1 MIADNTP
8 VIVGVGQVSE
18 RVGEPGYLERSPM
31 DLAGAALKAA
41 FIDSRAK
48 RSLPRAL
55 DTLVGV
61 RQFEQSATRYSA
73 PFGCA
78 DNVPR
83 AIARRVGANPEH
95 AIHEVVGGDR
105 PQRLVGELAAEIAAG
120 RSKLAAIAGAEALS
134 TMRALLARGEMRDWS
149 EHRRGDEEDRG
160 IGPEV
165 TSMFDPVQAPGRQR
179 SYRHTHEDRGPG
191 PEGELADLGLSARP
205 SEVRAQVFDPQL
217 DRGPGLEG
225 IADRT
230 ALKHGV
236 AAPIF
241 AYPLAENVRRERL
254 GMSLADYRLEIGRLF
269 APFTQIAAANPHS
282 AAPKAWSAEELATL
296 TERNRL
302 VAEPYGR
309 LVVARDQVNQGA
321 AIVLASAGE
330 ARRLGIPEE
339 RWVHIHS
346 VADCAEPTLLG
357 RENIEQSP
365 AAVAAISSAL
375 EIAQTDWEKLS
386 GSDLYSCFAIPVFNL
401 LDAFGL
407 DRDDP
412 RGWTL
417 TGGLPFF
424 GGAGNNYS
432 SHAIAEAVVRCR
444 AAPGAKVL
452 VGANGGTMS
461 KYAAGVYSTTPADW
475 SQSRWQ
481 SLDKI
486 KPKFA
491 VLDAFDGEAAVESFT
506 IVPGKAGET
515 ATVVGRVEQTR
526 MLANSTDPA
535 ICAQLRQGKAAGRP
549 VRIEEGEGGV
559 NRFWFV

>member
-1 MIADNTP
+1 VSQIADNTP

-41 FIDSRAK
+41 FADAHAK
-48 RSLPRAL
+48 RSLPQAL

-78 DNVPR
+78 DNVPM
-83 AIARRVGANPEH
+83 AIARRVGAHPVR

-134 TMRALLARGEMRDWS
+134 TMRALLARGETRDWS
-149 EHRRGDEEDRG
+149 ERRRG
-160 IGPEV
+160 
-165 TSMFDPVQAPGRQR
+165 VQ
-179 SYRHTHEDRGPG
+179 E
-191 PEGELADLGLSARP
+191 
-205 SEVRAQVFDPQL
+205 

-225 IADRT
+225 MSDRT
-230 ALKHGV
+230 ALRHGV
-236 AAPIF
+236 AAPISS
-241 AYPLAENVRRERL
+241 YPLAENVRRERL
-254 GMSLADYRLEIGRLF
+254 GLSLAEYRMEIGKLF
-269 APFTQIAAANPHS
+269 APFTRIAATNPHS
-282 AAPKAWSAEELATL
+282 AAPTVRTPEELATL
-296 TERNRL
+296 NERNRL
-302 VAEPYGR
+302 IAEPYGR

-330 ARRLGIPEE
+330 ARRLGIAEE

-357 RENIEQSP
+357 RENMEQSP

-375 EIAQTDWEKLS
+375 EVSGIGWENVAAT
-386 GSDLYSCFAIPVFNL
+386 DLYSCFAIPVFNL

-407 DRDDP
+407 NRDDP

-432 SHAIAEAVVRCR
+432 SHAIAEAVARCR
-444 AAPGAKVL
+444 AAPGARVM

-461 KYAAGVYSTTPADW
+461 KYAAGVYSTAPADW

-481 SLDKI
+481 SLEKI
-486 KPKFA
+486 KPKFG
-491 VLDAFDGEAAVESFT
+491 VLDTFDGEAVAESFT
-506 IVPGKAGET
+506 IVPGKTGET
-515 ATVVGRVEQTR
+515 ATIVGRAGDARV
-526 MLANSTDPA
+526 LANSTDPA
-535 ICAQLRQGKAAGRP
+535 ICAALRQGKVAGRP
-549 VRIEEGEGGV
+549 IRVEEAGEGI
-559 NRFWFV
+559 NRFWFL

>member
-1 MIADNTP
+1 MDDNTP
-8 VIVGVGQVSE
+8 IIIGVGQVSE

-41 FIDSRAK
+41 FADAQAR
-48 RSLPRAL
+48 RSLPQAL

-120 RSKLAAIAGAEALS
+120 RSKVAAIAGAEALS
-134 TMRALLARGEMRDWS
+134 TMRALLARGETRDWS
-149 EHRRGDEEDRG
+149 EHRRGD
-160 IGPEV
+160 I
-165 TSMFDPVQAPGRQR
+165 
-179 SYRHTHEDRGPG
+179 EDRGPG
-191 PEGELADLGLSARP
+191 LEGDLAAIADSIQGPGR
-205 SEVRAQVFDPQL
+205 ERAYQNSQQI

-254 GMSLADYRLEIGRLF
+254 GLSLADYRLEIGRLF
-269 APFTQIAAANPHS
+269 SPFTRVAAANPHS
-282 AAPKAWSAEELATL
+282 AAPKEWSAEELATL

-321 AIVLASAGE
+321 AIVLASVAE
-330 ARRLGIPEE
+330 ARRLGVPEE
-339 RWVHIHS
+339 RWVYVHG
-346 VADCAEPTLLG
+346 VADCAEPTLFS
-357 RENIEQSP
+357 RADMEKSP

-375 EIAQTDWEKLS
+375 ELAGIDWENLNAV
-386 GSDLYSCFAIPVFNL
+386 DLYSCFAIPVFNL
-401 LDAFGL
+401 IDAFGL

-432 SHAIAEAVVRCR
+432 SHAIAEAVTRCR
-444 AAPGAKVL
+444 AAPGSFAL

-461 KYAAGVYSTTPADW
+461 KYAAGVYSTAPADW

-481 SLDKI
+481 SLGKI
-486 KPKFA
+486 KPAFE
-491 VLDAFDGEAAVESFT
+491 VLDSYDGEAAAETFT
-506 IVPGKAGET
+506 VIPGKAGET
-515 ATVVGRVEQTR
+515 ATVVARAGAARVCANTSDPSVIAALRSGKVSGRR
-526 MLANSTDPA
+526 A
-535 ICAQLRQGKAAGRP
+535 
-549 VRIEEGEGGV
+549 RIEAAEDGT
-559 NRFWFV
+559 NRFWLI

>member
-1 MIADNTP
+1 VSTVADNTP

-41 FIDSRAK
+41 FADAHTK
-48 RSLPRAL
+48 RSLPQAL

-78 DNVPR
+78 DNVPM
-83 AIARRVGANPEH
+83 AIARRVGAHPVR

-120 RSKLAAIAGAEALS
+120 RSKVAAIAGAEALS
-134 TMRALLARGEMRDWS
+134 TMRALLARGETRDWS
-149 EHRRGDEEDRG
+149 EHRRGDGEDRG
-160 IGPEV
+160 LGPERIPGG
-165 TSMFDPVQAPGRQR
+165 FDPTKAPGQQGF
-179 SYRHTHEDRGPG
+179 YQYNQKD
-191 PEGELADLGLSARP
+191 
-205 SEVRAQVFDPQL
+205 

-225 IADRT
+225 LADRT
-230 ALKHGV
+230 AIKHGV
-236 AAPIF
+236 AAPVL
-241 AYPLAENVRRERL
+241 AYPIAENVRRERL
-254 GMSLADYRLEIGRLF
+254 GLSLAEYRLEIGKLF
-269 APFTQIAAANPHS
+269 APFTRVAATNPHS
-282 AAPKAWSAEELATL
+282 AAPTVRSAEELATL
-296 TERNRL
+296 NERNRL
-302 VAEPYGR
+302 IAEPYGR

-339 RWVHIHS
+339 RWVHIHG
-346 VADCAEPTLLG
+346 VTDCAEPTLLS
-357 RENIEQSP
+357 RANMEQSP

-375 EIAQTDWEKLS
+375 EIAGIGWENIS
-386 GSDLYSCFAIPVFNL
+386 ATDLYSCFAIPVFNL

-444 AAPGAKVL
+444 AAPGSYSL

-461 KYAAGVYSTTPADW
+461 KYAAGVYSTAPADW
-475 SQSRWQ
+475 SQSCWQ
-481 SLDKI
+481 TLEKV
-486 KPKFA
+486 KPKFG
-491 VLDAFDGEAAVESFT
+491 VLDTFDGEAVAESFT
-506 IVPGKAGET
+506 IVPGKTGET
-515 ATVVGRVEQTR
+515 ATIVGRAGEARV
-526 MLANSTDPA
+526 LANSTDPA
-535 ICAQLRQGKAAGRP
+535 ICAALRQGKVAGRP
-549 VRIEEGEGGV
+549 IRIEEAGEGI
-559 NRFWFV
+559 NRFWFT

>member
-1 MIADNTP
+1 MTDDNTP
-8 VIVGVGQVSE
+8 VIIGVGQVSE
-18 RVGEPGYLERSPM
+18 RVGEEGYLERSPM

-41 FIDSRAK
+41 IADARAK
-48 RSLPRAL
+48 RSIPQAL

-78 DNVPR
+78 NNVPR
-83 AIARRVGANPEH
+83 AIARRVGANPER

-120 RSKLAAIAGAEALS
+120 RSKVAAIAGAEALS
-134 TMRALLARGEMRDWS
+134 TMRALLGRGETRDWS
-149 EHRRGDEEDRG
+149 EHRRG
-160 IGPEV
+160 
-165 TSMFDPVQAPGRQR
+165 TQ
-179 SYRHTHEDRGPG
+179 EDRGPSYDG
-191 PEGELADLGLSARP
+191 
-205 SEVRAQVFDPQL
+205 VV
-217 DRGPGLEG
+217 
-225 IADRT
+225 DRT

-236 AAPIF
+236 GAPIT

-254 GMSLADYRLEIGRLF
+254 GLSLQEYRDEIGKLF
-269 APFTQIAAANPHS
+269 APFTRVAAANPHS
-282 AAPKAWSAEELATL
+282 AAPVARSVVELATL

-321 AIVLASAGE
+321 AVVLASVAE
-330 ARRLGIPEE
+330 ARRLGVPEE
-339 RWVHIHS
+339 RWVYIHG
-346 VADCAEPTLLG
+346 VADCAEPTLLS
-357 RENIEQSP
+357 RANLEESP
-365 AAVAAISSAL
+365 AAVGAIATAL
-375 EIAQTDWEKLS
+375 EVAGIGWENLS
-386 GSDLYSCFAIPVFNL
+386 AIDLYSCFAIPVFNL

-432 SHAIAEAVVRCR
+432 THAIAEAVMRCR
-444 AAPGAKVL
+444 AAPGSYAL
-452 VGANGGTMS
+452 VGANGGNMS
-461 KYAAGVYSTTPADW
+461 KYAAGVYSTAPANW

-486 KPKFA
+486 KPAFA
-491 VLDAFDGEAAVESFT
+491 VLDEFDGEAVGETFT
-506 IVPGKAGET
+506 VVPGKGGET
-515 ATVVGRVEQTR
+515 ATIVARAGEARVC
-526 MLANSTDPA
+526 ANSSDPGVIA
-535 ICAQLRQGKAAGRP
+535 DLRVRGASGRP
-549 VRIEEGEGGV
+549 VRIESGEVGV
-559 NRFWFV
+559 NAFWLL

>member
-1 MIADNTP
+1 MADMGDNTP
-8 VIVGVGQVSE
+8 VIIGVGQVSE
-18 RVGEPGYLERSPM
+18 RIGEPGYLERSPM
-31 DLAGAALKAA
+31 DLAGDALRAA
-41 FIDSRAK
+41 FADAK
-48 RSLPRAL
+48 ARRSLPKAL

-83 AIARRVGANPEH
+83 AIARRVGANPAR

-134 TMRALLARGEMRDWS
+134 TMRSLLARGETRDWS
-149 EHRRGDEEDRG
+149 EHRRGNQE
-160 IGPEV
+160 
-165 TSMFDPVQAPGRQR
+165 
-179 SYRHTHEDRGPG
+179 
-191 PEGELADLGLSARP
+191 
-205 SEVRAQVFDPQL
+205 

-225 IADRT
+225 LSDRT

-236 AAPIF
+236 AAPIY
-241 AYPLAENVRRERL
+241 AYPIAENVRRERMGL
-254 GMSLADYRLEIGRLF
+254 NLADYRTEIGRLF
-269 APFTQIAAANPHS
+269 APFTKVAAANPHS
-282 AAPKAWSAEELATL
+282 AAPTERSVEELATL

-321 AIVLASAGE
+321 AIVLASVAE
-330 ARRLGIPEE
+330 ARRLGVPED
-339 RWVHIHS
+339 RWVHVHA
-346 VADCAEPTLLG
+346 VADCAEPPLFS
-357 RENIEQSP
+357 RAEMEQSP
-365 AAVAAISSAL
+365 AAVAAISRTL
-375 EIAQTDWEKLS
+375 EVAGVGWENVS
-386 GSDLYSCFAIPVFNL
+386 TVDLYSCFAIPVFNL
-401 LDAFGL
+401 IDAFGL

-444 AAPGAKVL
+444 AAPGSFAL

-461 KYAAGVYSTTPADW
+461 KYAAGIYSTMPADW

-481 SLDKI
+481 SLGKI
-486 KPKFA
+486 KPAFE
-491 VLDAFDGEAAVESFT
+491 VLDSFDGEAVAESFT
-506 IVPGKAGET
+506 IIPGKTGET
-515 ATVVGRVEQTR
+515 GTVVARAGTARVC
-526 MLANSTDPA
+526 ANTSDLSVVA
-535 ICAQLRQGKAAGRP
+535 ALRGGKLSGRP
-549 VRIEEGEGGV
+549 VRIEEGENGQ
-559 NRFWFV
+559 NRFWFL

>member
-1 MIADNTP
+1 MALRQAQGDLEDRTP
-8 VIVGVGQVSE
+8 VIIGVGQVSE

-41 FIDSRAK
+41 FADAHAR
-48 RSLPRAL
+48 RSLPHAL
-55 DTLVGV
+55 DTIVGV

-83 AIARRVGANPEH
+83 AIARRVGANPLH

-120 RSKLAAIAGAEALS
+120 RSKVAAIAGAEALS
-134 TMRALLARGEMRDWS
+134 TMRALLARGETRDWS

-160 IGPEV
+160 LGPEGELA
-165 TSMFDPVQAPGRQR
+165 SLGDPVQAPGRQQ
-179 SYRHTHEDRGPG
+179 G
-191 PEGELADLGLSARP
+191 AR
-205 SEVRAQVFDPQL
+205 EAQL

-225 IADRT
+225 MADRT
-230 ALKHGV
+230 AIKHGV

-241 AYPLAENVRRERL
+241 GYPIADNVRRERL
-254 GMSLADYRLEIGRLF
+254 GLSLADYRQEIGQLF
-269 APFTQIAAANPHS
+269 APFTRVAAANPHS
-282 AAPKAWSAEELATL
+282 AAPKVWSAEELATL

-321 AIVLASAGE
+321 AVVLASVAE
-330 ARRLGIPEE
+330 ARRLGVPEE
-339 RWVHIHS
+339 RWVYIHG
-346 VADCAEPTLLG
+346 VADCAEPTLLS
-357 RENIEQSP
+357 RASMEQSP
-365 AAVAAISSAL
+365 AAVTSISSAL
-375 EIAQTDWEKLS
+375 EISGIGWEKLS
-386 GSDLYSCFAIPVFNL
+386 AVDLYSCFAIPVFNL

-432 SHAIAEAVVRCR
+432 SHAIAEAVARCR
-444 AAPGAKVL
+444 AAPGSYAL

-461 KYAAGVYSTTPADW
+461 KYAAGVYSTRPADW
-475 SQSRWQ
+475 AESRWN
-481 SLDKI
+481 SLEKV
-486 KPKFA
+486 KPAFA
-491 VLDAFDGEAAVESFT
+491 VLDAHDGEAVAESFT
-506 IVPGKAGET
+506 IIPGKHGEI
-515 ATVVGRVEQTR
+515 ATVVARVGAAR
-526 MLANSTDPA
+526 VLANSNDPA
-535 ICAQLRQGKAAGRP
+535 VCAELRSGKVAGRA

-559 NRFWFV
+559 NRFWFI